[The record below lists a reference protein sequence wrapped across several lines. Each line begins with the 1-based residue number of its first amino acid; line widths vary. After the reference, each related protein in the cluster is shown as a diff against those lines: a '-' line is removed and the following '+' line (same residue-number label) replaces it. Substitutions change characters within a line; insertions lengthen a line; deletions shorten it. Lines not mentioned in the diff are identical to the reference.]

1 MKTIRKFISQ
11 IEYFIGSYLVL
22 FQNLKIRFPKTLSY
36 FNPLHIHLFTV
47 TGRKMIPSLMQSSPG
62 VKAFFQVNFPES
74 ASISKKSPPLN
85 KKSKDLIQLKYP
97 SYILEAI

>member
-1 MKTIRKFISQ
+1 MKTIRKFPSLR
-11 IEYFIGSYLVL
+11 EYFIGSYLGL
-22 FQNLKIRFPKTLSY
+22 FQNLKIWFPETLGY
-36 FNPLHIHLFTV
+36 FNPWNIHLFTV

-74 ASISKKSPPLN
+74 ASISKKSPPWN

-97 SYILEAI
+97 SYILKAI